1 MTVRKTSSYMFES
14 KTYINVITQLCALNR
29 IVCARMI
36 YCPDNIKK
44 IDCSEKYDLPVMT
57 HLIVSCSLQIL

>member
-1 MTVRKTSSYMFES
+1 M
-14 KTYINVITQLCALNR
+14 TQLCALNR

-44 IDCSEKYDLPVMT
+44 TDCIEKFGLSAVT
-57 HLIVSCSLQIL
+57 HLTGNLM